1 MQGNKGYSMV
11 KNSVYG
17 TLFKIA
23 LPIALQNLISSSI
36 NMLDTFMIGQL
47 GEGAIAAVG
56 IANQIFFLMALI
68 LFGINSGSGVF
79 YSQFFGKKDLI
90 SLRKTMGLTF
100 TLGMLVSSIFFLAAF
115 FYPEMLISIY
125 SREEEIITTGGKY
138 LKIVSL
144 SYMFT
149 SVSFLLSSS
158 LRSIGIIKPSLINSF
173 ISLVING
180 GLNYVLIFGKL
191 GFPPLGIKGA
201 AIATLTARIV
211 EFFFFALG
219 IYIKKYQVFGRFKE
233 YMSYDK
239 KFVKRY
245 FRTTSSVIINEVF
258 WSLGMTMHSIV
269 FARMGIIAMASYNIT
284 KSLEGLVYVVFIGL
298 SNAAVVSI
306 GQSIGKGDHG
316 EAMRLG
322 KAIVKSCLVAGVIS
336 GVVIIII
343 SKPFLSVYKISEEV
357 KVISRGMIFVY
368 SIMILFR
375 GTATVSLTGILR
387 SGGDTSYGMWADIL
401 TLWLIAVP
409 LSIIGGIYLGL
420 NPILVYFLAQ
430 TDIVAKFF
438 IGIKRLYSASWINNL
453 VSDE

>member
-1 MQGNKGYSMV
+1 MFKG
-11 KNSVYG
+11 SVYG

-23 LPIALQNLISSSI
+23 LPIALQSLISSSI

-79 YSQFFGKKDLI
+79 YSQFFGRKDLV

-100 TLGMLVSSIFFLAAF
+100 TLGILVSSFFFLAAF
-115 FYPEMLISIY
+115 FNAEMLISIY
-125 SREEEIITTGGKY
+125 TKEREIIIAGGQY

-144 SYMFT
+144 SYMLT

-173 ISLVING
+173 ISFAING

-191 GFPPLGIKGA
+191 GFPSLGIRGA
-201 AIATLTARIV
+201 AIATLVARIV
-211 EFFFFALG
+211 EFFFFILG
-219 IYIKKYQVFGRFKE
+219 IYIKKYEVYGKFKE
-233 YMSYDK
+233 YCSYDK
-239 KFVKRY
+239 KFVRRY

-258 WSLGMTMHSIV
+258 WSVGMTMHSVV
-269 FARMGIIAMASYNIT
+269 FARMGIVVMASYNIT
-284 KSLEGLVYVVFIGL
+284 KSLEGLIYVVFIGL
-298 SNAAVVSI
+298 SNAAVVTV
-306 GQSIGKGDHG
+306 GQSIGRGDHE

-322 KAIVKSCLVAGVIS
+322 KAIVKSCVTMGIIS
-336 GVVIIII
+336 GIMIILV

-357 KVISRGMIFVY
+357 KVISRGMIYVY

-387 SGGDTSYGMWADIL
+387 SGGDTAYGMWADVS

-409 LSIIGGIYLGL
+409 LSVVGGMYLGL
-420 NPILVYFLAQ
+420 NPVFVYFLSQ
-430 TDIVAKFF
+430 TDVIAKFF
-438 IGIKRLYSASWINNL
+438 IGIKRLYSTSWINNL
-453 VSDE
+453 VSEE